1 VYDGMAHLADM
12 IVYDQS
18 TKNEQ
23 GSMGRPSTARTRL
36 LDTARDLIHSR
47 SYASASVDD
56 LCAAA
61 GINKGS
67 FYYFF
72 PSKRELV
79 LSVLDEQ
86 WERTRTNVLDPAFAA
101 DVPPLERIDRFFRRV
116 TEIHRVPVVLGCPFG
131 NLALELSTME
141 EPVRDKVRAIFD
153 GYRGYFER
161 ALTDAVAAGALGPA
175 DVQDTA
181 QALVAYFQGA
191 LVLAKTHNDAGVI
204 AHLATHARA
213 LIGAA
218 PIQRQHQE
226 QHEESI
232 G

>member
-1 VYDGMAHLADM
+1 MPR
-12 IVYDQS
+12 Q
-18 TKNEQ
+18 
-23 GSMGRPSTARTRL
+23 STARTRL
-36 LDTARDLIHSR
+36 LDTARDLIHAR
-47 SYASASVDD
+47 SYASASVED

-72 PSKRELV
+72 PSKLELV

-86 WERTRTNVLDPAFAA
+86 WERARANVLEPAFQP
-101 DVPPLERIDRFFRRV
+101 DVPPLDRIDRFFRRV
-116 TEIHRVPVVLGCPFG
+116 TEIHQGPVVLGCPFG

-153 GYRGYFER
+153 GYRDYFAR
-161 ALTDAVAAGALGPA
+161 ALTDAVADRTLAAV
-175 DVQDTA
+175 DVQETA

-191 LVLAKTHNDAGVI
+191 LVLAKTHNNASII
-204 AHLATHARA
+204 AHLATHAQA

-218 PIQRQHQE
+218 PDAPSTQTA
-226 QHEESI
+226 
-232 G
+232 GV

>member
-1 VYDGMAHLADM
+1 
-12 IVYDQS
+12 
-18 TKNEQ
+18 
-23 GSMGRPSTARTRL
+23 MGRPSTARTRL
-36 LDTARDLIHSR
+36 LETARDLIHAR

-56 LCAAA
+56 LCVAA

-72 PSKRELV
+72 PSKRELI

-86 WERTRTNVLDPAFAA
+86 WKRAQTNVLDPAFQA
-101 DVPPLERIDRFFRRV
+101 DIPPLERIDRFFRRV
-116 TEIHRVPVVLGCPFG
+116 TEIHQVPVVLGCPFG
-131 NLALELSTME
+131 NLALELSTMD
-141 EPVRDKVRAIFD
+141 EPVREKVRAIFD
-153 GYRGYFER
+153 GYRTYFER
-161 ALTDAVAAGALGPA
+161 ALTEAAAQGALGQV
-175 DVQDTA
+175 DIQDTA

-191 LVLAKTHNDAGVI
+191 LVLAKTHNDAGII

-218 PIQRQHQE
+218 PTQRHQA
-226 QHEESI
+226 QIEESI

>member
-1 VYDGMAHLADM
+1 
-12 IVYDQS
+12 
-18 TKNEQ
+18 
-23 GSMGRPSTARTRL
+23 MGRPSTARRRL
-36 LDTARDLIHSR
+36 LETARDLIHAR

-56 LCAAA
+56 LCVAA

-72 PSKRELV
+72 PSKRELI

-86 WERTRTNVLDPAFAA
+86 WERARANVLDAAFQA
-101 DVPPLERIDRFFRRV
+101 DIPPLERIDRFFGRV

-131 NLALELSTME
+131 NLALELSTVD
-141 EPVRDKVRAIFD
+141 EPVRDRIRAIFD
-153 GYRGYFER
+153 GYREYFEQ
-161 ALTDAVAAGALGPA
+161 ALTDAVARGDLGPI
-175 DVQDTA
+175 DVRDTA

-218 PIQRQHQE
+218 PTQKELAQSE
-226 QHEESI
+226 GSI
-232 G
+232 A

>member
-1 VYDGMAHLADM
+1 MPR
-12 IVYDQS
+12 Q
-18 TKNEQ
+18 
-23 GSMGRPSTARTRL
+23 STARTRL
-36 LDTARDLIHSR
+36 LDAARDLIHAR
-47 SYASASVDD
+47 SYASASVED

-61 GINKGS
+61 SINKGS

-72 PSKRELV
+72 PSKLELV

-86 WERTRTNVLDPAFAA
+86 WERTRTTVLEPTFQSDVAA
-101 DVPPLERIDRFFRRV
+101 LDRIDRFFRRV
-116 TEIHRVPVVLGCPFG
+116 VEIQRGPVVLGCPFG

-141 EPVRDKVRAIFD
+141 EPVRDKVRTIFD
-153 GYRGYFER
+153 GYREYFAR
-161 ALTDAVAAGALGPA
+161 ALTDAVAEHALTPV
-175 DVQDTA
+175 DVQETA

-218 PIQRQHQE
+218 PAQLVREQQE
-226 QHEESI
+226 RDCS
-232 G
+232 

>member
-1 VYDGMAHLADM
+1 MPR
-12 IVYDQS
+12 Q
-18 TKNEQ
+18 
-23 GSMGRPSTARTRL
+23 STARTRL
-36 LDTARDLIHSR
+36 LDTARDLIHAR
-47 SYASASVDD
+47 SYASARVED

-72 PSKRELV
+72 PSKLELV

-86 WERTRTNVLDPAFAA
+86 WERTKANVLEPAFQP
-101 DVPPLERIDRFFRRV
+101 DVPPLDRIDRFFQRV
-116 TEIHRVPVVLGCPFG
+116 TEIHRRPVVLGCPFG

-153 GYRGYFER
+153 GYRDYFAR
-161 ALTDAVAAGALGPA
+161 ALTDAVADRTLPPV
-175 DVQDTA
+175 DVQETA

-191 LVLAKTHNDAGVI
+191 LVLAKTHNSAAVI

-218 PIQRQHQE
+218 PNAPSTQTA
-226 QHEESI
+226 
-232 G
+232 GV